1 VVSKV
6 GYWYHF
12 FYDRGFMK
20 KLRNKIY
27 KLAMI
32 LLIIGLVSSCWP
44 VNRGPGS
51 NSGQGR
57 GNGQQLRDGSGN
69 GPCTW

>member
-1 VVSKV
+1 
-6 GYWYHF
+6 
-12 FYDRGFMK
+12 MK

-69 GPCTW
+69 GPCPW